1 MHPTVEE
8 QLRALRGV
16 VDHVAAEQGLS
27 TVGAQALA
35 NVALQLRRLE
45 HSYSARLAFLLQDNL
60 ASAALLEQLEGTWVE
75 LAQTVM
81 GNGGASMA
89 PSEDQAHQTNKALRG
104 LLARAVH
111 ELAADDAGDAARARI
126 AAHLRRRVA
135 LDPSLNRPRTAMPN
149 PEP

>member
-1 MHPTVEE
+1 MHPTVKE

-16 VDHVAAEQGLS
+16 VEHVAGEAGLS
-27 TVGAQALA
+27 TAGVQMLA

-45 HSYSARLAFLLQDNL
+45 HSYGARLEFLLQDNL
-60 ASAALLEQLEGTWVE
+60 ASAALLEQLEGTWAE
-75 LAQTVM
+75 LSQTVM
-81 GNGGASMA
+81 GDGGASTA

-104 LLARAVH
+104 LLARAVR
-111 ELAADDAGDAARARI
+111 ELADDDGGDAARARI

-135 LDPSLNRPRTAMPN
+135 LDPSLNRPRTAMSS

>member
-16 VDHVAAEQGLS
+16 VDSVAAEAGLS
-27 TVGAQALA
+27 TAGVQALT

-45 HSYSARLAFLLQDNL
+45 YSYSVRLPFLLQDNL
-60 ASAALLEQLEGTWVE
+60 ANAALLEELGGTWAE

-81 GNGGASMA
+81 GNAGPSMA
-89 PSEDQAHQTNKALRG
+89 LSEDKAHQANKALRG

-111 ELAADDAGDAARARI
+111 ELADDDGGDAARARI
-126 AAHLRRRVA
+126 AAHLRRRVT
-135 LDPSLNRPRTAMPN
+135 LDPSLNRPRTAMSN

>member
-16 VDHVAAEQGLS
+16 VEHVAGEAGLS
-27 TVGAQALA
+27 TAGVQMLS
-35 NVALQLRRLE
+35 NVTLQLRRLE
-45 HSYSARLAFLLQDNL
+45 HSYGARLEFLLQDNL
-60 ASAALLEQLEGTWVE
+60 ASAALLEQLEGTWAE
-75 LAQTVM
+75 LSQTVM
-81 GNGGASMA
+81 GEGGASTA

-104 LLARAVH
+104 LLARAVR
-111 ELAADDAGDAARARI
+111 ELADDDGGDAARARI